1 MVRRQ
6 CRGGLGIEILE
17 FRNCNPSPLAKF
29 HDVEIPSFL
38 QKSWNREFEAQTR
51 KLGIVILALLLSFC
65 PPLLR
70 IPKFPIPIPA
80 PSAPCKP
87 RIPKFPIPLPAPS
100 APCKPR
106 IPRFPIP
113 LPAPSAPCKPRI
125 PKFLIPL
132 PAPSALCKPRIP
144 SVPNSTFRRPPA
156 VLASFLQTRYTLAN
170 SQIPKSNPG
179 PKAPKAKRFRIP
191 RVQRLKLHFP
201 PCNHAQP
208 HP

>member
-1 MVRRQ
+1 MERRYAAVCWVRGVRRAALW
-6 CRGGLGIEILE
+6 GGGGGQP
-17 FRNCNPSPLAKF
+17 CTS
-29 HDVEIPSFL
+29 
-38 QKSWNREFEAQTR
+38 Q
-51 KLGIVILALLLSFC
+51 
-65 PPLLR
+65 PPLGPSAPCKPR

-87 RIPKFPIPLPAPS
+87 RIPK
-100 APCKPR
+100 
-106 IPRFPIP
+106 FPIP

-144 SVPNSTFRRPPA
+144 SVPNSTFRRPRPCSLRSCK
-156 VLASFLQTRYTLAN
+156 LAIPSTLAN

-208 HP
+208 DGYATAERQLRDRCPSAGERAADRTTLAL